1 MQASHDQ
8 MVKADKN
15 YDQFYYKEAHT
26 QYIESIEGFMQL
38 LKITQDDANF
48 QAYVKQRLNYLMERV
63 RNLMIED
70 DFDYRLRDAR
80 PI

>member
-38 LKITQDDANF
+38 LKITQDDTNF
-48 QAYVKQRLNYLMERV
+48 
-63 RNLMIED
+63 
-70 DFDYRLRDAR
+70 
-80 PI
+80 